1 MVKIMNV
8 DDIKSILLK
17 DLTLDEAYVSLYE
30 DNYQIIAISHIFYDG
45 MTELE
50 RHKIIY
56 APLMKYILNN
66 EIHSISIQA
75 FNPKEWSKKRIL
87 CGV

>member
-1 MVKIMNV
+1 MNV
-8 DDIKSILLK
+8 DEIKSILLK
-17 DLTLDEAYVSLYE
+17 DLILDKAYVSLCE
-30 DNYQIIAISHIFYDG
+30 NNYQIIAISHIFHDG

-75 FNPKEWSKKRIL
+75 FNPKEWNKKCGL

>member
-1 MVKIMNV
+1 MVDIMDV
-8 DDIKSILLK
+8 DDIKNILLK
-17 DLTLDEAYVSLYE
+17 NLALDEAYVSLYK
-30 DNYQIIAISHIFYDG
+30 DNYQIIAVSHIFYDG

-75 FNPKEWSKKRIL
+75 FNPQEWNKKRGL
-87 CGV
+87 CDV